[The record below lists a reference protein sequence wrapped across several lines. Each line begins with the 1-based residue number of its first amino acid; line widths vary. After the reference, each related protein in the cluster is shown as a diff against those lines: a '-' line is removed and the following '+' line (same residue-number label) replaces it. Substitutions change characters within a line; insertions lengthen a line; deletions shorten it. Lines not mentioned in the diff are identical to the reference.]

1 MTADDSRTM
10 RRAFA
15 EFARTAADALAIHP
29 LPIADDIGR
38 AFRRAAAAPL
48 RETKSD
54 GALPHF
60 APAGKR
66 LRAMINDFF
75 GSVATTN
82 SPLYFAAA
90 RLSPH
95 LFWRTAGNGKAPAA
109 AAELIGPSGMAKCSQ
124 LRAGLFFQP
133 AEMFYEWHRHA
144 AEEIYL
150 PLGAV
155 SAEWL
160 TAGAPPARIRRR
172 DMCITVRGNRMQCA
186 LLIRRSPLSGAGAAT
201 SQWNITNFVQHPPN
215 NPALISLPKICF
227 WEARYN
233 IFYAGGGVFG
243 SGQAG
248 DAAGVAIGGAGGGG
262 WRSAGRGGGV

>member
-29 LPIADDIGR
+29 LPIANDIGR

-95 LFWRTAGNGKAPAA
+95 LFWRAAGNGKAPAA

-133 AEMFYEWHRHA
+133 AEIFYEWHRHA

-160 TAGAPPARIRRR
+160 TAGAPPARIPPPRYVHHRSWQPHAMR
-172 DMCITVRGNRMQCA
+172 TFD
-186 LLIRRSPLSGAGAAT
+186 SPLAAL
-201 SQWNITNFVQHPPN
+201 W
-215 NPALISLPKICF
+215 
-227 WEARYN
+227 
-233 IFYAGGGVFG
+233 
-243 SGQAG
+243 
-248 DAAGVAIGGAGGGG
+248 G
-262 WRSAGRGGGV
+262 WRGDIAMEHYELCAAPAE